1 MMKNQEIAEVLFEEI
16 KSAIYHPEIPLD
28 IKELPEDFEKV
39 GLGIE
44 QLRVFLL
51 ENKKITIFDKIK
63 KY

>member
-44 QLRVFLL
+44 
-51 ENKKITIFDKIK
+51 
-63 KY
+63 